1 MDAAPRAPAPKAV
14 WCAFVCSACARTQ
27 ARTVRAKALAL
38 YPTSGDSAARV
49 VLCFLMRLSRP
60 QVRQQSRD
68 EAKGAAADSRV
79 AAAAHASP
87 ASGLTADDGQ
97 PQPGSKA
104 TACEPEL
111 EAKAAPEPEPE
122 VAKGQTGRL
131 VKEKS
136 GDGARFRI

>member
-1 MDAAPRAPAPKAV
+1 M
-14 WCAFVCSACARTQ
+14 
-27 ARTVRAKALAL
+27 
-38 YPTSGDSAARV
+38 
-49 VLCFLMRLSRP
+49 
-60 QVRQQSRD
+60 RQQSRD

-122 VAKGQTGRL
+122 PEVAKGQTGRL